1 MRGNPSKP
9 EFIYKNLYIL
19 TCLNFSHL
27 QSALHL
33 MQCTYWHILVPFSAS
48 VMLCFT
54 FSTSAKYFPLRTFF
68 IQGNKRKQTKVA
80 WGETGWIVRVGH
92 GGHDSFGQ
100 KLLNTQHGV
109 GRYAHKSQIMKW
121 ANALKKSFKKFT
133 KAEHNLSQQCQL
145 VHSYRWVPR
154 TLTSQGKVYYSGLP
168 STQNSIFGVPP
179 VAHLTKRSYKEFNHI
194 FLQLVELHIVSV
206 S

>member
-92 GGHDSFGQ
+92 GGRAVFGQ

-109 GRYAHKSQIMKW
+109 VRCTRKSPVMKW
-121 ANALKKSFKKFT
+121 ANMLKSQSLQKNFT
-133 KAEHNLSQQCQL
+133 EAEHSLSQQRQL
-145 VHSYRWVPR
+145 VHWHRWVPR
-154 TLTSQGKVYYSGLP
+154 TLT
-168 STQNSIFGVPP
+168 
-179 VAHLTKRSYKEFNHI
+179 
-194 FLQLVELHIVSV
+194 
-206 S
+206 